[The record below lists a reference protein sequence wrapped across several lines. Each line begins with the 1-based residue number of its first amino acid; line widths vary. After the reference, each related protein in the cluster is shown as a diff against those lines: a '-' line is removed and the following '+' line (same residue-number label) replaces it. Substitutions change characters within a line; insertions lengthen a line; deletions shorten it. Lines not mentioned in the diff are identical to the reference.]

1 MSWILITIV
10 PRQGLGSATRT
21 STLTITTGTR
31 MRATLTTIIN
41 IKVAHEI
48 KDILLVTYL
57 KKELVFGLH
66 LHHLQRQKGDLRPE
80 SYRNL
85 KH

>member
-21 STLTITTGTR
+21 STLTITMGTR
-31 MRATLTTIIN
+31 TRATLTTIIN
-41 IKVAHEI
+41 IEVTHEI

-57 KKELVFGLH
+57 KKLVFGLH

>member
-31 MRATLTTIIN
+31 TRATLTTIIN
-41 IKVAHEI
+41 IKVTHEI
-48 KDILLVTYL
+48 KDILLVTY
-57 KKELVFGLH
+57 
-66 LHHLQRQKGDLRPE
+66 
-80 SYRNL
+80 
-85 KH
+85 